1 MSSITNRT
9 AQDEQR
15 PGKRKIK
22 TTKVVNGVEV
32 EEEIWVDDLAGS
44 EFKAREDCRVIGT
57 HIPRV
62 DGPDKLTGRAE
73 YTSDVRLPDMVYA
86 KVLLCPFGRAKV
98 EIDVTRAKASK
109 GCVHARQLLTQ
120 TNYLGEPVAVVAAET
135 PELAEDALRA
145 LVVRYEPLPW
155 ALDRGQALADG
166 APAVRR
172 GGNLGGERDS
182 GDAGAVASAL
192 EGCAAV
198 IEAEYSVPVQHHVC
212 LETHGTVADYRG
224 GEEAVVYCST
234 QGTHTITGDAADT
247 LGLKRHEVR
256 GIVQHMGGGFGS
268 KFGLERAGTLACE
281 IARMVERP
289 CHLMWDRE
297 AEFLTSGNRTGA
309 WQRVKLG
316 ADADGKLVALD
327 AEIERYGGVGRGSH
341 AGLPYLYAVPET
353 HVRSASVHTHLD
365 TNVAMRAPG
374 HPQASFAMESAVD
387 ELAVALG
394 MDPWEFRKRNAPS
407 EAHLRQLERVAA
419 EIGWH
424 EHANRATPG
433 GADGLEAVGIGFAL
447 SSWGTGGRPACQVT
461 VRVEPDGGV
470 TAEVGSQ
477 DLGTGTRTYL
487 AAIVAE
493 ELGREVSEVQ
503 ARLGDS
509 RLGAANA
516 SGGSTTTPCLA
527 PAIQDAA
534 RKMRN
539 HMAEVAARVQGCDVS
554 EVALGPDGARGPG
567 GTLSWTELCAA
578 LPPEGA
584 AVRGE
589 WVPDLA
595 TTGVACTQAARVRVD
610 LLTGRVKVEKMVCVQ
625 ECGRPLNRMAI
636 ESQVRGG
643 MIGALSYALL
653 EERRVDPV
661 LGIALTADLEAYK
674 IAGSLEIPE
683 LVAIVDDDD
692 QRDGVAGIGEPPAI
706 PGAGAIANAIHNACG
721 VRLRHL
727 PLTPDKVLVA
737 IEERKNA

>member
-1 MSSITNRT
+1 MRSV
-9 AQDEQR
+9 QDEQR

-44 EFKAREDCRVIGT
+44 DFKAREDCRVIGT

-62 DGPDKLTGRAE
+62 DGPDKLSGKAE
-73 YTSDVRLPDMVYA
+73 YTSDVRLPKMVYA

-98 EIDVTRAKASK
+98 EIDLTAAKASK
-109 GCVHARQLLTQ
+109 GCVHARQLLTE
-120 TNYLGEPVAVVAAET
+120 TRYLGEPVAVVAAET

-145 LVVRYEPLPW
+145 LVVRFDPLPW
-155 ALDRGQALADG
+155 SLDRDQALADG
-166 APAVRR
+166 AASVRR
-172 GGNLGGERDS
+172 GGNRGRERDS
-182 GDAGAVASAL
+182 GDAGAVANAL

-212 LETHGTVADYRG
+212 LETHGTVADYEG
-224 GEEAVVYCST
+224 GEEAIVYCST

-247 LGLKRHEVR
+247 LGLKSHQVR

-281 IARMVERP
+281 IARTIERP

-316 ADADGKLVALD
+316 GDAEGNLVALD
-327 AEIERYGGVGRGSH
+327 ADIERYGGVGTGSH
-341 AGLPYLYAVPET
+341 AGLPYLYEVPNA
-353 HVRSASVHTHLD
+353 HSRSAAVHTHLD

-387 ELAVALG
+387 ELAAALG
-394 MDPWEFRKRNAPS
+394 IDPYEMRKRNAPTD
-407 EAHLRQLERVAA
+407 AHRRQLETVAR
-419 EIGWH
+419 EIGWFDH
-424 EHANRATPG
+424 PNRTAPG
-433 GADGLEAVGIGFAL
+433 GLDGLEAVGIGFGL
-447 SSWGTGGRPACQVT
+447 SAWSTGGRPSCQVT
-461 VRVEPDGGV
+461 VRVEPDGSV

-509 RLGAANA
+509 RLGSANA

-539 HMAEVAARVQGCDVS
+539 HLAEVAARVQDCDAS
-554 EVALGPDGARGPG
+554 EVSIGAEGARGPA
-567 GTLSWTELCAA
+567 GTLAWGELCAA
-578 LPPEGA
+578 LPTEGA
-584 AVRGE
+584 TTRGQ

-653 EERRVDPV
+653 EERRVDPA
-661 LGIALTADLEAYK
+661 LGIALSADLETYK

-683 LVAIVDDDD
+683 LVALVDEDD

-706 PGAGAIANAIHNACG
+706 PGAGAIANAIFNACG

-727 PLTPDKVLVA
+727 PLTPDKVLMA
-737 IEERKNA
+737 IEERRNA